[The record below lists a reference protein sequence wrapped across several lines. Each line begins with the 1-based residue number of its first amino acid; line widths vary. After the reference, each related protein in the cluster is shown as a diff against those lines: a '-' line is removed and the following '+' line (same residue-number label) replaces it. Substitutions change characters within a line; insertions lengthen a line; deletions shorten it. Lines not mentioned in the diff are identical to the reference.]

1 MEYLHGI
8 ICPAFTNVFV
18 NSKVQGIEFGNIFVH
33 LSKAELLCTKARG
46 SVFSLVEMWLNGCSN
61 PTAIDAVTQGNWS
74 LSNKLR
80 LECFVVV
87 Q

>member
-46 SVFSLVEMWLNGCSN
+46 SVFSLVEM
-61 PTAIDAVTQGNWS
+61 
-74 LSNKLR
+74 
-80 LECFVVV
+80 
-87 Q
+87 